1 MISVNDIVESINV
14 GRRRVQFRV
23 RRSRTAQRMRI
34 KVSTAGVEVVTP
46 AGADAGRACHFV
58 RQNSRWVLSQLDF
71 IKRASN
77 LRVKPARLG
86 SESILFRGKNT
97 QVELVHE
104 ESARR
109 HALVGVVNNRIRFR
123 VPTAHVVDVSAAMES
138 WLRRQAKADITERL
152 RVRGKEM
159 RQQPG
164 RVYVMG
170 QRTKWGGCSR
180 RRNLSFNWRLV
191 MAAPAVL
198 DYIVVHELAHLA
210 EPYHSTK
217 FWLIVRSYCPD
228 YDRHRR
234 WLREHEDLLMGRTGG
249 LITSSCAAAGLDR
262 AASR

>member
-1 MISVNDIVESINV
+1 
-14 GRRRVQFRV
+14 
-23 RRSRTAQRMRI
+23 
-34 KVSTAGVEVVTP
+34 
-46 AGADAGRACHFV
+46 
-58 RQNSRWVLSQLDF
+58 
-71 IKRASN
+71 
-77 LRVKPARLG
+77 VKPARLG
-86 SESILFRGKNT
+86 PEAILFRGNDT
-97 QVELVHE
+97 RVEVVQE

-109 HALVGVVNNRIRFR
+109 HALVDVVNNRIRVR
-123 VPTAHVVDVSAAMES
+123 VPTQHVVDVSAAMES

-159 RQQPG
+159 RQHPG

-191 MAAPAVL
+191 MAAPEVL
-198 DYIVVHELAHLA
+198 DYIIVHELAHLA

-234 WLREHEDLLMGRTGG
+234 WLREHEDLLMGAKGG
-249 LITSSCAAAGLDR
+249 SVVRRVADGRVTFACWPRCILLPST
-262 AASR
+262 ASKRIQSQWKSTPGMATPLA